1 MAISQPRSRPDILI
15 QSPEGYPIAVV
26 EVKNQQNLTRDIAT
40 KLRRNMVAHG
50 LLPQIPYFLLASQD
64 VGFLW
69 KEPKFV
75 SYDTPPTYEFP
86 MDKVINRYIKREP
99 GQRLYGAELEL
110 IVLQWLTDLTQ
121 ETQKNTEEPEKT
133 LALSGF
139 SKSIKG
145 ATVLAEDEI

>member
-1 MAISQPRSRPDILI
+1 M
-15 QSPEGYPIAVV
+15 VV
-26 EVKNQQNLTRDIAT
+26 
-40 KLRRNMVAHG
+40 HG
-50 LLPQIPYFLLASQD
+50 LLSQIPYFLLASQD

-75 SYDTPPTYEFP
+75 SYDTPPTYEFR
-86 MDKVINRYIKREP
+86 MEKVINRYITREP

-121 ETQKNTEEPEKT
+121 ETKKNAEAPEKT

-139 SKSIKG
+139 SASIKW
-145 ATVLAEDEI
+145 ATVLAEAEL

>member
-1 MAISQPRSRPDILI
+1 
-15 QSPEGYPIAVV
+15 
-26 EVKNQQNLTRDIAT
+26 
-40 KLRRNMVAHG
+40 MVAHG